1 MDFEPMDNTS
11 YDGWKFFIA
20 CGEGTLFPKNIIK
33 DTCSNKIPNGS
44 KLYDVLY
51 SYASFSLVSMDRP
64 AYRREDTF
72 RLILPFLRAYDQSN
86 TSLKQYYKNNLK
98 LTPGSHRTMKFAQ
111 EISLPFLISSSYEH
125 YINEACEALDFPI
138 DNTYSMSLDL
148 DYWDLSND
156 EKSILKRLADEIIS
170 MPLIEKPSDESTM
183 DDISETDKNTLSRLD
198 EIFEDELVDLQSFRL
213 LSSSSP
219 LGSEEK
225 ASSFLDIRRKTAL
238 DVSDVML
245 VCSSDSDSLIAHM
258 IRESGGLVVAFNATP
273 LALVS
278 SDIAV
283 VSDNTTILSFLADV
297 FQSSGKGHVE
307 ELVEKWSNEAILKSP
322 ANKYLANDLLKSSKL
337 SAPLVTNVNHRTPTM
352 FLDERFLR

>member
-1 MDFEPMDNTS
+1 MDFEPMDDTS

-20 CGEGTLFPKNIIK
+20 CGEGTIFPKNIIR

-51 SYASFSLVSMDRP
+51 SYTSFSVISTDRP

-86 TSLKQYYKNNLK
+86 TSLKQYYKNNLN
-98 LTPGSHRTMKFAQ
+98 LTPGSRKTMRFAQ

-125 YINEACEALDFPI
+125 YVNEACDALDLPI

-148 DYWDLSND
+148 DYWDISKD
-156 EKSILKRLADEIIS
+156 EESTLKRLGEEIAS
-170 MPLIEKPSDESTM
+170 MPLIEKPSDECTM
-183 DDISETDKNTLSRLD
+183 DEVSDTDKNTLFRLD
-198 EIFEDELVDLQSFRL
+198 EIFEDELVGLQSFRL

-219 LGSEEK
+219 LGGEEK

-238 DVSDVML
+238 DVRDVML
-245 VCSSDSDSLIAHM
+245 VCSSDSDALIAHM
-258 IRESGGLVVAFNATP
+258 IRESGGLVVAFNSTP
-273 LALVS
+273 LALIS

-283 VSDNTTILSFLADV
+283 VSENTTILSFLADV
-297 FQSSGKGHVE
+297 FQSSGKSHVE
-307 ELVEKWSNEAILKSP
+307 ELVENWSNDAILKSP
-322 ANKYLANDLLKSSKL
+322 ANKYLVNDLLKSSTL
-337 SAPLVTNVNHRTPTM
+337 SAPLVTNVNHKTPMM
-352 FLDERFLR
+352 FLDERFLQ